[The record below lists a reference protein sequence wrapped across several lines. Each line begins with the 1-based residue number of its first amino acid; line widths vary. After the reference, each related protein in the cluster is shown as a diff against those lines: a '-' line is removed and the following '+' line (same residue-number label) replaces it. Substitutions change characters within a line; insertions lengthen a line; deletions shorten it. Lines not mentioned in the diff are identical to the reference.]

1 MAAAAPEAALS
12 ACLRLRF
19 AQHISMNTRYFLR
32 RAGLGL
38 CLLPLLTAAQTA
50 TRDLRND
57 PDAPIVVT
65 GQRLTRDAAH
75 ARAVTFVRQVGV
87 ARGDTAAARFVDP
100 VCPRVMGIAEP
111 YAGMVLARMRA
122 IAEAAAIPVGRQGCQ
137 SNISVSFVGD
147 ASALMREIERRSP
160 TRFNEIPRDEREA
173 MVNGDSPI
181 RWWYLTETRS
191 RYQMRNGPQS
201 MQTEGGS
208 GGGGS
213 SSASGALQADALSH
227 YDAGS
232 HVSNAVN
239 RAIVDANVVIDL
251 DGVEGR
257 SLQSVAAYAAFVAFS
272 EVRRSD
278 PPPAGSI
285 LGMFGAEP
293 QADALTDWD
302 LAFLRA
308 LYQIPLDRAARRQR
322 RCLVHP
328 LSSITKKIAAARA
341 IRPA

>member
-1 MAAAAPEAALS
+1 M
-12 ACLRLRF
+12 
-19 AQHISMNTRYFLR
+19 ITRHFLR
-32 RAGLGL
+32 RAALGFWVV
-38 CLLPLLTAAQTA
+38 PLLTAAQTG
-50 TRDLRND
+50 TRTFVTD
-57 PDAPIVVT
+57 PDSPIVVT
-65 GQRLTRDAAH
+65 GQRPTREQAH

-122 IAEAAAIPVGRQGCQ
+122 IAEAAGIRVGRAGCQ
-137 SNISVSFVGD
+137 SNVSVSFVGD
-147 ASALMREIERRSP
+147 AGALMREIDRRSP
-160 TRFNEIPRDEREA
+160 TRLQEVPRDERGA
-173 MVNGDSPI
+173 MLNGDAPV

-191 RYQMRNGPQS
+191 RHQMRNSPQS
-201 MQTEGGS
+201 MQTEGGI
-208 GGGGS
+208 GGGS
-213 SSASGALQADALSH
+213 SQASGALEADALSH

-232 HVSNAVN
+232 HVSNQVN
-239 RAIVDANVVIDL
+239 RAIIDANVVIDL

-257 SLQSVAAYAAFVAFS
+257 SLQAVAAYAAFVAFS
-272 EVRRSD
+272 EVRPSA

-308 LYQIPLDRAARRQR
+308 LYNIPLDRAARRHR
-322 RCLVHP
+322 GMLVRDMVDFQ
-328 LSSITKKIAAARA
+328 TRG
-341 IRPA
+341 